1 MVKSS
6 ARALWKSM
14 SLYTMYAY
22 EPVAWLA
29 SPSVTFGVRWEIS
42 GRSVGDPHLEGALET
57 RIEPMGSPGCA
68 SGREGATWVL
78 RAATIQPAGSPRAPT
93 HACRTRAPIQV
104 APR

>member
-42 GRSVGDPHLEGALET
+42 GRSVGDQWE
-57 RIEPMGSPGCA
+57 I
-68 SGREGATWVL
+68 SGRSVGDQWEILIWRALLRRVL
-78 RAATIQPAGSPRAPT
+78 SPWAAQAVRRGEKARPGS
-93 HACRTRAPIQV
+93 
-104 APR
+104 